1 MATEFNN
8 GDISELILAAAIAAK
23 FKKRLSAA
31 KLSRE
36 QIISIGD
43 LPRITS
49 GDVKG
54 TLRTIISNS
63 FRSQFNVKDRDI
75 VNKRITKVTDNISV
89 AVRIPV
95 NSERYISA
103 QPIGSRFVNF
113 ENIFNSATNFV
124 NADTEIKRKVFNTQ
138 FNLKNDLIEIQGVG
152 TAGQRTTKVD
162 VRVDITT
169 GGATLLRKSSQISLK
184 FNTGQFAQTVGLEFE
199 KFANIFEELGITDY
213 QKDKEVFDKAIFDAY
228 PDITGKRFASSQ
240 DVTNSNEVKALKE
253 AARKIFTG
261 RIKRELDTKINNDN
275 FKSNLA
281 TFIKKKATLNESGVE
296 LVKFLDN
303 SRFLKQTFGDDF
315 TDAIT
320 SMDLAVTIKTY
331 TRNFGPGQMIGD
343 ETDNPTIC
351 IYKKGGD
358 PVQDL
363 LIEFRYRSDAQKP
376 KGQNYYLLKMRTLV
390 MAGEK
395 LYTLGA
401 TDE

>member
-8 GDISELILAAAIAAK
+8 GDISELILVAAIATK
-23 FKKRLSAA
+23 FKKRLSTA

-43 LPRITS
+43 LPKITS

-63 FRSQFNVKDRDI
+63 FRSQFNVSDRDI
-75 VNKRITKVTDNISV
+75 VNKRISKVTDNISV
-89 AVRIPV
+89 AVKIPV

-184 FNTGQFAQTVGLEFE
+184 FETGQFAQTVGLEFE
-199 KFANIFEELGITDY
+199 KFADIFEELGIADY
-213 QKDKEVFDKAIFDAY
+213 QKDKEIFDKAIFDAY
-228 PDITGKRFASSQ
+228 PDITGKRFSSRQ
-240 DVTNSNEVKALKE
+240 DVTQSNEVKALKE
-253 AARKIFTG
+253 AARKVFTG
-261 RIKRELDTKINNDN
+261 RIKRELDNKINDAN
-275 FKSNLA
+275 FKSTLA
-281 TFIKKKATLNESGVE
+281 SFIKKKATLNESGVE
-296 LVKFLDN
+296 LVKFLDDG
-303 SRFLKQTFGDDF
+303 RFLKQTFGDDF
-315 TDAIT
+315 TNAIT

-331 TRNFGPGQMIGD
+331 TRNVKGGRIGE
-343 ETDNPTIC
+343 ETNNPTIC

-358 PVQDL
+358 PVKDL
-363 LIEFRYRSDAQKP
+363 LIEFRYRSDSQKP
-376 KGQNYYLLKMRTLV
+376 KGQNYYLIKMRTLV

-401 TDE
+401 TNE

>member
-8 GDISELILAAAIAAK
+8 GDIAELILAAAIAAK

-31 KLSRE
+31 KLSKE
-36 QIISIGD
+36 QVISIGD
-43 LPRITS
+43 LPKVSS
-49 GDVKG
+49 GDVKR
-54 TLRTIISNS
+54 TLTTIISNS
-63 FRSQFNVKDRDI
+63 FSSQFNVKDRDL
-75 VNKRITKVTDNISV
+75 VNKKISRVTDNISV
-89 AVRIPV
+89 TVRIPA
-95 NSERYISA
+95 NSERYMSA
-103 QPIGSRFVNF
+103 QPIGSRFTNF

-138 FNLKNDLIEIQGVG
+138 FNLKKDLIEIQGVG

-184 FNTGQFAQTVGLEFE
+184 FETGQFAQTVGLEFE
-199 KFANIFEELGITDY
+199 KFADIFEDLGITDY
-213 QKDKEVFDKAIFDAY
+213 TQDEAEFNKAIFDAY
-228 PDITGKRFASSQ
+228 PDVLGKRFNSREAITQ
-240 DVTNSNEVKALKE
+240 SNEVRALKE
-253 AARKIFTG
+253 AARKVFTG
-261 RIKRELDTKINNDN
+261 RIKRELDNKINNLN
-275 FKSNLA
+275 FKRTLA
-281 TFIKKKATLNESGVE
+281 TFIKNKATLNESGVE
-296 LVKFLDN
+296 LVKFLDDG
-303 SRFLKQTFGDDF
+303 RFLKQTFGDDF
-315 TDAIT
+315 TNAIT

-331 TRNFGPGQMIGD
+331 TRNFGPGQMVGD

-363 LIEFRYRSDAQKP
+363 LIEFRYRSDSLQP
-376 KGQNYYLLKMRTLV
+376 KGQNYFLIKMRTLV
-390 MAGEK
+390 MAGKK

>member
-1 MATEFNN
+1 MATEYNN
-8 GDISELILAAAIAAK
+8 GDIAELILAAAIAAK

-63 FRSQFNVKDRDI
+63 FRSQFNVSDRDL
-75 VNKRITKVTDNISV
+75 VNKRISKVTDNISV

-162 VRVDITT
+162 VRVDVTT

-184 FNTGQFAQTVGLEFE
+184 FETGQFAQTVGLEFE
-199 KFANIFEELGITDY
+199 KFADIFEELGIVDY
-213 QKDKEVFDKAIFDAY
+213 QKDKEIFDKEIFDAY
-228 PDITGKRFASSQ
+228 PDITGKRFSSRQ
-240 DVTNSNEVKALKE
+240 DLTQSNEVRALKE
-253 AARKIFTG
+253 AARKVFTG
-261 RIKRELDTKINNDN
+261 RIKRELDNKINDVN
-275 FKSNLA
+275 FKSTLA
-281 TFIKKKATLNESGVE
+281 SYIKKKATLNESGVE

-315 TDAIT
+315 TNAIT

-331 TRNFGPGQMIGD
+331 TRNVKGGRIGE
-343 ETDNPTIC
+343 ETNNPTIC

-376 KGQNYYLLKMRTLV
+376 KGQNYYLIKMRTLV

>member
-63 FRSQFNVKDRDI
+63 FRSQFNVSDRDI
-75 VNKRITKVTDNISV
+75 VNKRISKVTDNISV
-89 AVRIPV
+89 SISIPA
-95 NSERYISA
+95 NSERYMSA

-169 GGATLLRKSSQISLK
+169 RGATLLRKSSQISLK
-184 FNTGQFAQTVGLEFE
+184 FNTGQFAQSVGLEFE
-199 KFANIFEELGITDY
+199 KFADIFEDLGITDY
-213 QKDKEVFDKAIFDAY
+213 TQDEAEFNKAIFDVY
-228 PDITGKRFASSQ
+228 PDILGKRFSSREAITQ
-240 DVTNSNEVKALKE
+240 SNEVKALKE
-253 AARKIFTG
+253 AARKVFTG
-261 RIKRELDTKINNDN
+261 RIKRELDSKINNVN
-275 FKSNLA
+275 FKSTLA
-281 TFIKKKATLNESGVE
+281 SFIKKKATLNESGVE
-296 LVKFLDN
+296 LVEFLDN
-303 SRFLKQTFGDDF
+303 GRFIKQTFGDDF
-315 TDAIT
+315 TNAIT

-331 TRNFGPGQMIGD
+331 TKNFGPGRMMGD
-343 ETDNPTIC
+343 ETNNPTIC

-363 LIEFRYRSDAQKP
+363 LVEFRYRSDSLKP
-376 KGQNYYLLKMRTLV
+376 KGQNYYLIKMRTLV
-390 MAGEK
+390 LAGES

>member
-63 FRSQFNVKDRDI
+63 FRSQFNVSDRDI
-75 VNKRITKVTDNISV
+75 VNKRISKVTDNISV

-138 FNLKNDLIEIQGVG
+138 FNLKQDLIEIQGIG

-184 FNTGQFAQTVGLEFE
+184 FETGQFAQTVGLEFE
-199 KFANIFEELGITDY
+199 KFADIFEELGITDY
-213 QKDKEVFDKAIFDAY
+213 QKDKEIFDKAIFDAY
-228 PDITGKRFASSQ
+228 PDITGKRFSSRQ
-240 DVTNSNEVKALKE
+240 DLTQSNEVRALKE
-253 AARKIFTG
+253 AARKIFKG
-261 RIKRELDTKINNDN
+261 RIKRELDSKINNVN

-281 TFIKKKATLNESGVE
+281 SYIKKKATLNESGVE
-296 LVKFLDN
+296 LVKFLDDG
-303 SRFLKQTFGDDF
+303 RFLKQTFGDDF
-315 TDAIT
+315 TNAIT

-331 TRNFGPGQMIGD
+331 TRNVKGGRIGE
-343 ETDNPTIC
+343 ETNNPTIC

-363 LIEFRYRSDAQKP
+363 LVEFRYRSDSLKP
-376 KGQNYYLLKMRTLV
+376 RGQNYYLIKMRTLV
-390 MAGEK
+390 LAGES
-395 LYTLGA
+395 LYTLG
-401 TDE
+401 TTNE

>member
-8 GDISELILAAAIAAK
+8 GDIAELILAAAIAAK
-23 FKKRLSAA
+23 FKKRLSVA

-63 FRSQFNVKDRDI
+63 FRSQFNVSDRDI
-75 VNKRITKVTDNISV
+75 VSKRISRVTDNISV
-89 AVRIPV
+89 VVKIPA
-95 NSERYISA
+95 NSERYMSA
-103 QPIGSRFVNF
+103 QPIGSRFSNF

-138 FNLKNDLIEIQGVG
+138 FNLKKDLIEIQGIG
-152 TAGQRTTKVD
+152 TKGQTETKVD

-169 GGATLLRKSSQISLK
+169 AGVKMSRTSSQISLK

-199 KFANIFEELGITDY
+199 KFADIFEELGITDY
-213 QKDKEVFDKAIFDAY
+213 TKDKEEFDKAVFGVY
-228 PDITGKRFASSQ
+228 PEILGKRFNSRKE
-240 DVTNSNEVKALKE
+240 VTQSNEVRALKE
-253 AARKIFTG
+253 AARKVFTG
-261 RIKRELDTKINNDN
+261 RIKRELDNKINDVN
-275 FKSNLA
+275 FKSTLA
-281 TFIKKKATLNESGVE
+281 SFIKKKATLNESGVE
-296 LVKFLDN
+296 LVEFLDN
-303 SRFLKQTFGDDF
+303 GRFVKQTFGDDF
-315 TDAIT
+315 INAIN
-320 SMDLAVTIKTY
+320 SMDLAATIKTY
-331 TRNFGPGQMIGD
+331 SRNVKGARIGD

-358 PVQDL
+358 PLRDL
-363 LIEFRYRSDAQKP
+363 LIEFRYRSDSLQP
-376 KGQNYYLLKMRTLV
+376 KGQNYYLIKMRTLV
-390 MAGEK
+390 LAGES

-401 TDE
+401 TNE

>member
-23 FKKRLSAA
+23 FKKRLSVA

-63 FRSQFNVKDRDI
+63 FRSQFNVSDRDI
-75 VNKRITKVTDNISV
+75 VNKRISKVTDNISV

-184 FNTGQFAQTVGLEFE
+184 FETGQFAQTVGLEFE
-199 KFANIFEELGITDY
+199 KFADIFEELGITDY
-213 QKDKEVFDKAIFDAY
+213 QKDKEVFDKEIFDAY
-228 PDITGKRFASSQ
+228 PDITGKRFSSRQ
-240 DVTNSNEVKALKE
+240 DVTQSNEVRALKE
-253 AARKIFTG
+253 AARKIFKG
-261 RIKRELDTKINNDN
+261 RIKRELDNKINDVN
-275 FKSNLA
+275 FKSTLA
-281 TFIKKKATLNESGVE
+281 SYIKKKATLNESGVE

-303 SRFLKQTFGDDF
+303 SKFLKQTFGDDF
-315 TDAIT
+315 TNAIT

-331 TRNFGPGQMIGD
+331 TRNFGPGQMVGD

-376 KGQNYYLLKMRTLV
+376 KGQNYYLIKMRTLV
-390 MAGEK
+390 MAGKK

>member
-23 FKKRLSAA
+23 FKKRLSVA

-63 FRSQFNVKDRDI
+63 FRSQFNVSDRDI
-75 VNKRITKVTDNISV
+75 VNKRISKVTDNISV

-184 FNTGQFAQTVGLEFE
+184 FETGQFAQTVGLEFE
-199 KFANIFEELGITDY
+199 KFADIFEELGITDY
-213 QKDKEVFDKAIFDAY
+213 QKDKEIFDKAIFDAY
-228 PDITGKRFASSQ
+228 PDITGKRFSSRQ
-240 DVTNSNEVKALKE
+240 DLTQSNEVRALKE
-253 AARKIFTG
+253 AARKVFTG
-261 RIKRELDTKINNDN
+261 RIKRELDSKINNVN
-275 FKSNLA
+275 FKSTLA
-281 TFIKKKATLNESGVE
+281 SYIKKKATLNESGVE
-296 LVKFLDN
+296 LVEFLDN
-303 SRFLKQTFGDDF
+303 GRFIKQTFGDDF
-315 TDAIT
+315 TNAIT
-320 SMDLAVTIKTY
+320 SMDLAVTIKTNA
-331 TRNFGPGQMIGD
+331 RNVKGGKIGE

-376 KGQNYYLLKMRTLV
+376 KGQNYYLIKMRTLV
-390 MAGEK
+390 MSGEK

>member
-8 GDISELILAAAIAAK
+8 GDIAELILAAAIAAK
-23 FKKRLSAA
+23 FKKRLSVA

-63 FRSQFNVKDRDI
+63 FRSQFNVSDRDI
-75 VNKRITKVTDNISV
+75 VSKRISRVTDNISV
-89 AVRIPV
+89 VVKIPA
-95 NSERYISA
+95 NSERYMSA
-103 QPIGSRFVNF
+103 QPIGSRFSNF

-138 FNLKNDLIEIQGVG
+138 FNLKKDLIEIQGIG
-152 TAGQRTTKVD
+152 TKGQTETKVD

-169 GGATLLRKSSQISLK
+169 AGVKMSRASSQISLK

-199 KFANIFEELGITDY
+199 KFADIFEELGITDY
-213 QKDKEVFDKAIFDAY
+213 TKDKEEFDKAVFGVY
-228 PDITGKRFASSQ
+228 PEILGKRFNSRKE
-240 DVTNSNEVKALKE
+240 VTQSNEVRALKE
-253 AARKIFTG
+253 AARKVFTG
-261 RIKRELDTKINNDN
+261 RIKRELDNKINDVN
-275 FKSNLA
+275 FKSTLA
-281 TFIKKKATLNESGVE
+281 SFIKKKATLNESGVE
-296 LVKFLDN
+296 LVEFLDN
-303 SRFLKQTFGDDF
+303 GRFVKQTFGDDF
-315 TDAIT
+315 INAIN
-320 SMDLAVTIKTY
+320 SMDLAATIKTY
-331 TRNFGPGQMIGD
+331 SRNVKGARIGD

-358 PVQDL
+358 PLRDL
-363 LIEFRYRSDAQKP
+363 LIEFRYRSDSLQP
-376 KGQNYYLLKMRTLV
+376 KGQNYYLIKMRTLV
-390 MAGEK
+390 LAGES

-401 TDE
+401 TNE

>member
-1 MATEFNN
+1 VATEFNN
-8 GDISELILAAAIAAK
+8 GDISELILAAAIATK

-63 FRSQFNVKDRDI
+63 FRSQFNVSDRDI
-75 VNKRITKVTDNISV
+75 VNKRISKVTDNISV
-89 AVRIPV
+89 SIRIPA
-95 NSERYISA
+95 NSERYMSA

-124 NADTEIKRKVFNTQ
+124 NADTEIRRKVYNTQ
-138 FNLKNDLIEIQGVG
+138 FNLKEDLIEVQGVG

-169 GGATLLRKSSQISLK
+169 RGATLLRKSSQISLK
-184 FNTGQFAQTVGLEFE
+184 FNTGQFAQSVGLEFE
-199 KFANIFEELGITDY
+199 KFADIFEDLGITDY
-213 QKDKEVFDKAIFDAY
+213 TQDEAEFNKAIFDVY
-228 PDITGKRFASSQ
+228 PDILGKRFSSREAITQ
-240 DVTNSNEVKALKE
+240 SNEVKALKE
-253 AARKIFTG
+253 AARKVFTG
-261 RIKRELDTKINNDN
+261 RIKRELDSKINNVN
-275 FKSNLA
+275 FKSTLA
-281 TFIKKKATLNESGVE
+281 SFIKKKATLNESGVE
-296 LVKFLDN
+296 LVEFLDN
-303 SRFLKQTFGDDF
+303 GRFIKQTFGDDF
-315 TDAIT
+315 TNAIT

-331 TRNFGPGQMIGD
+331 TRNFGPGRMMGD
-343 ETDNPTIC
+343 ETNNPTIC

-363 LIEFRYRSDAQKP
+363 LVEFRYRSDSLKP
-376 KGQNYYLLKMRTLV
+376 KGQNYYLIKMRTLV
-390 MAGEK
+390 LAGES

>member
-63 FRSQFNVKDRDI
+63 FRSQFNVSDRDI
-75 VNKRITKVTDNISV
+75 VNKRISKVTDNISV

-184 FNTGQFAQTVGLEFE
+184 FETGQFAQTVGLEFE
-199 KFANIFEELGITDY
+199 KFADIFEELGITDY
-213 QKDKEVFDKAIFDAY
+213 QKDKEIFDKAIFDAY
-228 PDITGKRFASSQ
+228 PDITGKRFSSRQ
-240 DVTNSNEVKALKE
+240 DLTQSNEVRALKE
-253 AARKIFTG
+253 AARKVFTG
-261 RIKRELDTKINNDN
+261 RIKRELDSKINNVN

-281 TFIKKKATLNESGVE
+281 SYIKKKATLNESGVE
-296 LVKFLDN
+296 LVKFLDD

-315 TDAIT
+315 TNAIT

-331 TRNFGPGQMIGD
+331 TRNFGPGQMVGD

-376 KGQNYYLLKMRTLV
+376 KGQNYYLIK
-390 MAGEK
+390 
-395 LYTLGA
+395 
-401 TDE
+401 

>member
-8 GDISELILAAAIAAK
+8 GDISELILVAAIATK
-23 FKKRLSAA
+23 FKKRLSTA

-43 LPRITS
+43 LPKVTS
-49 GDVKG
+49 GEVKD
-54 TLRTIISNS
+54 TLKNIISNS
-63 FRSQFNVKDRDI
+63 FRSQFNVKDRDLI
-75 VNKRITKVTDNISV
+75 NKRISRVTDNISV
-89 AVRIPV
+89 AVKIPE

-103 QPIGSRFVNF
+103 QPIGSRFSNF

-138 FNLKNDLIEIQGVG
+138 FNLKQDLIEIQGIG

-184 FNTGQFAQTVGLEFE
+184 FETGQFAQTVGLEFE
-199 KFANIFEELGITDY
+199 KFADIFEELGITDY
-213 QKDKEVFDKAIFDAY
+213 QKDKEVFDKEIFDAY
-228 PDITGKRFASSQ
+228 PDITGKRFSSRQ
-240 DVTNSNEVKALKE
+240 DVTQSNEVRALKE
-253 AARKIFTG
+253 AARKIFKG
-261 RIKRELDTKINNDN
+261 RIKRELDNKINDVN
-275 FKSNLA
+275 FKSTLA
-281 TFIKKKATLNESGVE
+281 SYIKKKATLNESGVE
-296 LVKFLDN
+296 LVKFLDD

-315 TDAIT
+315 TNAIT

-376 KGQNYYLLKMRTLV
+376 KGQNYYLIKMRTLV

>member
-63 FRSQFNVKDRDI
+63 FRSQFNVSDRDI
-75 VNKRITKVTDNISV
+75 VNKRISKVTDNISV

-184 FNTGQFAQTVGLEFE
+184 FETGQFAQTVGLEFE
-199 KFANIFEELGITDY
+199 KFADIFEELGITDY
-213 QKDKEVFDKAIFDAY
+213 QKDKEIFDKAIFDAY
-228 PDITGKRFASSQ
+228 PDITGKRFSSRQ
-240 DVTNSNEVKALKE
+240 DLTQSNEVRALKE
-253 AARKIFTG
+253 AARKVFTG
-261 RIKRELDTKINNDN
+261 RIKRELDSKINNVN

-281 TFIKKKATLNESGVE
+281 SYIKKKATLNESGVE

-315 TDAIT
+315 TNAIT

-331 TRNFGPGQMIGD
+331 TRNFGPGQMMGD

-351 IYKKGGD
+351 IYTKGGD

-363 LIEFRYRSDAQKP
+363 LIEFRYRSDSQKP
-376 KGQNYYLLKMRTLV
+376 KGQNYFLIKMRTLV

-401 TDE
+401 TNE

>member
-63 FRSQFNVKDRDI
+63 FRSQFNVSDRDI
-75 VNKRITKVTDNISV
+75 VNKRISKVTDNISV
-89 AVRIPV
+89 SIRIPA
-95 NSERYISA
+95 NSERYMSA

-124 NADTEIKRKVFNTQ
+124 NADTEIRRKVYNTQ
-138 FNLKNDLIEIQGVG
+138 FNLKEDLIEVQGVG

-169 GGATLLRKSSQISLK
+169 RGATLLRKSSQISLK
-184 FNTGQFAQTVGLEFE
+184 FNTGQFAQSVGLEFE
-199 KFANIFEELGITDY
+199 KFADIFEDLGITDY
-213 QKDKEVFDKAIFDAY
+213 TQDEAEFNKAIFDAY
-228 PDITGKRFASSQ
+228 PDILGKRFSSREAITQ
-240 DVTNSNEVKALKE
+240 SNEVKALKE
-253 AARKIFTG
+253 AARKVFTG
-261 RIKRELDTKINNDN
+261 RIKRELDSKINNVN
-275 FKSNLA
+275 FKSTLA
-281 TFIKKKATLNESGVE
+281 SFIKKKATLNESGVE
-296 LVKFLDN
+296 LVEFLDN
-303 SRFLKQTFGDDF
+303 GRFIKQTFGDDF
-315 TDAIT
+315 TNAIT

-331 TRNFGPGQMIGD
+331 TRNFGPGRMMGD
-343 ETDNPTIC
+343 ETNNPTIC

-363 LIEFRYRSDAQKP
+363 LVEFRYRSDSLKP
-376 KGQNYYLLKMRTLV
+376 KGQNYYLIKMRTLV
-390 MAGEK
+390 LAGES

>member
-8 GDISELILAAAIAAK
+8 GDISELILAAAIATK

-63 FRSQFNVKDRDI
+63 FRSQFNVSDRDI
-75 VNKRITKVTDNISV
+75 VNKRISKVTDNISV
-89 AVRIPV
+89 SISIPA
-95 NSERYISA
+95 NSERYMSA

-124 NADTEIKRKVFNTQ
+124 NADTEIRRKVYNTQ
-138 FNLKNDLIEIQGVG
+138 FNLKEDLIEVQGVG

-169 GGATLLRKSSQISLK
+169 RGATLLRKSSQISLK
-184 FNTGQFAQTVGLEFE
+184 FNTGQFAQSVGLEFE
-199 KFANIFEELGITDY
+199 KFADIFEDLGITDY
-213 QKDKEVFDKAIFDAY
+213 TQDEAEFNKAIFDVY
-228 PDITGKRFASSQ
+228 PDILGKRFSSREAITQ
-240 DVTNSNEVKALKE
+240 SNEVKALKE
-253 AARKIFTG
+253 AARKVFTG
-261 RIKRELDTKINNDN
+261 RIKRELDSKINNVN
-275 FKSNLA
+275 FKSTLA
-281 TFIKKKATLNESGVE
+281 SFIKKKATLNESGVE
-296 LVKFLDN
+296 LVEFLDN
-303 SRFLKQTFGDDF
+303 GRFIKQTFGDDF
-315 TDAIT
+315 TNAIT

-331 TRNFGPGQMIGD
+331 TKNFGPGRMMGD

-363 LIEFRYRSDAQKP
+363 LVEFRYRSDSQKP
-376 KGQNYYLLKMRTLV
+376 KGQNYYLIKMRTLV
-390 MAGEK
+390 LAGES

>member
-1 MATEFNN
+1 MAQEYNN

-63 FRSQFNVKDRDI
+63 FRSQFNVSDRDI
-75 VNKRITKVTDNISV
+75 VNKRISKVTDNISV
-89 AVRIPV
+89 TISIPA
-95 NSERYISA
+95 NSERYMSA

-124 NADTEIKRKVFNTQ
+124 NADTEIRRKVFNTQ
-138 FNLKNDLIEIQGVG
+138 FNLKEDLIEVQGVG

-169 GGATLLRKSSQISLK
+169 RGATLLRKSSQISLK
-184 FNTGQFAQTVGLEFE
+184 FNTGQFAQSVGLEFE
-199 KFANIFEELGITDY
+199 KFADIFEDLGITDY
-213 QKDKEVFDKAIFDAY
+213 TQDEAEFNKAIFDVY
-228 PDITGKRFASSQ
+228 PDILGKRFSSREAITQ
-240 DVTNSNEVKALKE
+240 SNEVKALKE
-253 AARKIFTG
+253 AARKVFTG
-261 RIKRELDTKINNDN
+261 RIKRELDSKINNVN
-275 FKSNLA
+275 FKSTLA
-281 TFIKKKATLNESGVE
+281 SFIKKKATLNESGVE
-296 LVKFLDN
+296 LVEFLDN
-303 SRFLKQTFGDDF
+303 GRFIKQTFGDDF
-315 TDAIT
+315 TNAIT

-331 TRNFGPGQMIGD
+331 TRNFGPGRMMGD
-343 ETDNPTIC
+343 ETNNPTIC

-363 LIEFRYRSDAQKP
+363 LVEFRYRSDALKP
-376 KGQNYYLLKMRTLV
+376 KGQNYYLIKMRTLV
-390 MAGEK
+390 LAGES
-395 LYTLGA
+395 LYTMGA

>member
-63 FRSQFNVKDRDI
+63 FRSQFNVSDRDI
-75 VNKRITKVTDNISV
+75 VNKRISKVTDNISV

-184 FNTGQFAQTVGLEFE
+184 FETGQFAQTVGLEFE
-199 KFANIFEELGITDY
+199 KFADIFEELGITDY
-213 QKDKEVFDKAIFDAY
+213 QKDKEVFDKEIFDAY
-228 PDITGKRFASSQ
+228 PDITGKRFSSRQ
-240 DVTNSNEVKALKE
+240 DVTQSNEVRALKE
-253 AARKIFTG
+253 AARKIFKG
-261 RIKRELDTKINNDN
+261 RIKRELDNKINDVN
-275 FKSNLA
+275 FKSTLA
-281 TFIKKKATLNESGVE
+281 SYIKKKATLNESGVE
-296 LVKFLDN
+296 LVKFLDD
-303 SRFLKQTFGDDF
+303 SKFLKQTFGDDF
-315 TDAIT
+315 TNAIT

-363 LIEFRYRSDAQKP
+363 LIEFRYRSDSLQP
-376 KGQNYYLLKMRTLV
+376 KGQNYFLIKMRTLV

>member
-8 GDISELILAAAIAAK
+8 GDIAELILAAAIAAK

-63 FRSQFNVKDRDI
+63 FRSQFNVSDRDI
-75 VNKRITKVTDNISV
+75 VSKRISKVTDNISV
-89 AVRIPV
+89 AVKIPA
-95 NSERYISA
+95 NSERYMSA
-103 QPIGSRFVNF
+103 QPIGSRFSNF

-138 FNLKNDLIEIQGVG
+138 FNLKKDLIEIQGIG
-152 TAGQRTTKVD
+152 TKGQTETKVD

-169 GGATLLRKSSQISLK
+169 AGVKMSRASSQISLK

-199 KFANIFEELGITDY
+199 KFADIFEELGITDY
-213 QKDKEVFDKAIFDAY
+213 TKDKEEFDKAVFGVY
-228 PDITGKRFASSQ
+228 PEILGKRFNSRKE
-240 DVTNSNEVKALKE
+240 VTQSNEVRALKE
-253 AARKIFTG
+253 AARKVFTG
-261 RIKRELDTKINNDN
+261 RIKRELDNKINDVN
-275 FKSNLA
+275 FKSTLA
-281 TFIKKKATLNESGVE
+281 SFIKKKATLNESGVE
-296 LVKFLDN
+296 LVEFLDN
-303 SRFLKQTFGDDF
+303 GRFVKQTFGDDF
-315 TDAIT
+315 INAIN
-320 SMDLAVTIKTY
+320 SMDLAATIKTY
-331 TRNFGPGQMIGD
+331 SRNVKGARIGD

-358 PVQDL
+358 PLRDL
-363 LIEFRYRSDAQKP
+363 LIEFRYRSDSLQP
-376 KGQNYYLLKMRTLV
+376 KGQNYYLIKMRTLV
-390 MAGEK
+390 LAGES

-401 TDE
+401 TNE

>member
-1 MATEFNN
+1 VATEFNN

-63 FRSQFNVKDRDI
+63 FRSQFNVSDRDI
-75 VNKRITKVTDNISV
+75 VSKRISKVTDNISV
-89 AVRIPV
+89 AVKIPA
-95 NSERYISA
+95 NSERYMSA
-103 QPIGSRFVNF
+103 QPIGSRFSNF

-138 FNLKNDLIEIQGVG
+138 FNLKKDLIEIQGIG
-152 TAGQRTTKVD
+152 TKGQTETKVD

-169 GGATLLRKSSQISLK
+169 AGVKMSRTSSQISLK

-199 KFANIFEELGITDY
+199 KFADIFEELGITDY
-213 QKDKEVFDKAIFDAY
+213 TKDKEEFDKAVFGVY
-228 PDITGKRFASSQ
+228 PEILGKRFNSRKE
-240 DVTNSNEVKALKE
+240 VTQSNEVRALKE
-253 AARKIFTG
+253 AARKVFTG
-261 RIKRELDTKINNDN
+261 RIKRELDNKINNID
-275 FKSNLA
+275 FKQTLA
-281 TFIKKKATLNESGVE
+281 SFIKKKATLNESGVE
-296 LVKFLDN
+296 LVEFLDN
-303 SRFLKQTFGDDF
+303 GRFVKQTFGDDF
-315 TDAIT
+315 TNAIN
-320 SMDLAVTIKTY
+320 SMDLAATIKTY
-331 TRNFGPGQMIGD
+331 SRNVKGARIGD

-358 PVQDL
+358 PLRDL
-363 LIEFRYRSDAQKP
+363 LIEFRYRSDSLQP
-376 KGQNYYLLKMRTLV
+376 KGQNYYLIKMRTLV
-390 MAGEK
+390 LAGES
-395 LYTLGA
+395 LYTLGSIN
-401 TDE
+401 E

>member
-63 FRSQFNVKDRDI
+63 FRSQFNVKDRDL
-75 VNKRITKVTDNISV
+75 VNKRISRISDNISV
-89 AVRIPV
+89 AVKIPE

-103 QPIGSRFVNF
+103 RPIGSRFSNF

-124 NADTEIKRKVFNTQ
+124 NADIEIKRKVFNTQ
-138 FNLKNDLIEIQGVG
+138 FNLKQDLIEIQGVG

-184 FNTGQFAQTVGLEFE
+184 FETGQFAQTVGLEFE
-199 KFANIFEELGITDY
+199 KFADIFEELGITDY
-213 QKDKEVFDKAIFDAY
+213 QKDKEVFDKEIFDAY
-228 PDITGKRFASSQ
+228 PDITGKRFSSRQ
-240 DVTNSNEVKALKE
+240 DVTQSNEVRALKE
-253 AARKIFTG
+253 AARKIFKG
-261 RIKRELDTKINNDN
+261 RIKRELDNKINDVN
-275 FKSNLA
+275 FKSTLA
-281 TFIKKKATLNESGVE
+281 SYIKKKATLNESGVE

-315 TDAIT
+315 TNAIT

-331 TRNFGPGQMIGD
+331 TRNVRGGRIGE
-343 ETDNPTIC
+343 ETNNPTIC

-376 KGQNYYLLKMRTLV
+376 KGQNYYLIKMRTLV

>member
-63 FRSQFNVKDRDI
+63 FRSQFNVSDRDI
-75 VNKRITKVTDNISV
+75 VNKRISKVTDNISV

-184 FNTGQFAQTVGLEFE
+184 FETGQFAQTVGLEFE
-199 KFANIFEELGITDY
+199 KFADIFEELGITDY
-213 QKDKEVFDKAIFDAY
+213 QKDKEIFDKAIFDAY
-228 PDITGKRFASSQ
+228 PDITGKRFSSRQ
-240 DVTNSNEVKALKE
+240 DLTQSNEVRALKE

-275 FKSNLA
+275 FKSTLA
-281 TFIKKKATLNESGVE
+281 SYIKKKATLNESGVE
-296 LVKFLDN
+296 LVKFLDD
-303 SRFLKQTFGDDF
+303 SKFLKQTFGDDF
-315 TDAIT
+315 TNAIT

-376 KGQNYYLLKMRTLV
+376 KGQNYYLIKMRTLV

-401 TDE
+401 TNE

>member
-8 GDISELILAAAIAAK
+8 GDIAELILAAAIAAK
-23 FKKRLSAA
+23 FKKRLSVA

-63 FRSQFNVKDRDI
+63 FRSQFNVSDRDI
-75 VNKRITKVTDNISV
+75 VSKRISKVTDNISV
-89 AVRIPV
+89 AVKIPA
-95 NSERYISA
+95 NSERYMSA
-103 QPIGSRFVNF
+103 QPIGSRFSNF

-138 FNLKNDLIEIQGVG
+138 FNLKKDLIEIQGIG
-152 TAGQRTTKVD
+152 TKGQTETKVD

-169 GGATLLRKSSQISLK
+169 AGVKMSRTSSQISLK

-199 KFANIFEELGITDY
+199 KFADIFEELGITDY
-213 QKDKEVFDKAIFDAY
+213 TKDKEEFDKAVFGVY
-228 PDITGKRFASSQ
+228 PEILGKRFNSRKE
-240 DVTNSNEVKALKE
+240 VTQSNEVRALKE
-253 AARKIFTG
+253 AARKVFTG
-261 RIKRELDTKINNDN
+261 RIKRELDNKINDVN
-275 FKSNLA
+275 FKSTLA
-281 TFIKKKATLNESGVE
+281 SFIKKKATLNESGVE
-296 LVKFLDN
+296 LVEFLDN
-303 SRFLKQTFGDDF
+303 GRFVKQTFGDDF
-315 TDAIT
+315 INAIN
-320 SMDLAVTIKTY
+320 SMDLAATIKTY
-331 TRNFGPGQMIGD
+331 SRNVKGARIGD

-358 PVQDL
+358 PLRDL
-363 LIEFRYRSDAQKP
+363 LIEFRYRSDSLQP
-376 KGQNYYLLKMRTLV
+376 KGQNYYLIKMRTLV
-390 MAGEK
+390 LAGES

-401 TDE
+401 TNE

>member
-1 MATEFNN
+1 VATEFNN

-63 FRSQFNVKDRDI
+63 FRSQFNVSDRDI
-75 VNKRITKVTDNISV
+75 VNKRISKVTDNISV

-184 FNTGQFAQTVGLEFE
+184 FETGQFAQTVGLEFE
-199 KFANIFEELGITDY
+199 KFADIFEELGITDY
-213 QKDKEVFDKAIFDAY
+213 QKDKEIFDKAIFDTY
-228 PDITGKRFASSQ
+228 PDITGKRFNSRQ
-240 DVTNSNEVKALKE
+240 DVTQSNEVRALKE

-275 FKSNLA
+275 FKSTLA
-281 TFIKKKATLNESGVE
+281 SYIKKKATLNESGVE
-296 LVKFLDN
+296 LVKFLDD
-303 SRFLKQTFGDDF
+303 SKFLKQTFGDDF
-315 TDAIT
+315 TNAIT

-358 PVQDL
+358 PVKDL
-363 LIEFRYRSDAQKP
+363 LIEFRYRSDSQKP
-376 KGQNYYLLKMRTLV
+376 KGQNYYLIKMRTLV
-390 MAGEK
+390 LAGES

-401 TDE
+401 TNE

>member
-8 GDISELILAAAIAAK
+8 GDIAELILAAAIAAK
-23 FKKRLSAA
+23 FKKRLSVA

-63 FRSQFNVKDRDI
+63 FRSQFNVSDRDI
-75 VNKRITKVTDNISV
+75 VSKRISKVTDNISV
-89 AVRIPV
+89 AVKIPA
-95 NSERYISA
+95 NSERYMSA
-103 QPIGSRFVNF
+103 QPIGSRFSNF

-138 FNLKNDLIEIQGVG
+138 FNLKKDLIEIQGIG
-152 TAGQRTTKVD
+152 TKGQTETKVD

-169 GGATLLRKSSQISLK
+169 AGVKMSRTSSQISLK

-199 KFANIFEELGITDY
+199 KFADIFEELGITDY
-213 QKDKEVFDKAIFDAY
+213 TKDKEEFDKAVFGVY
-228 PDITGKRFASSQ
+228 PEILGKRFNSRKE
-240 DVTNSNEVKALKE
+240 VTQSNEVRALKE
-253 AARKIFTG
+253 AARKVFTG
-261 RIKRELDTKINNDN
+261 RIKRELDNKINDVN
-275 FKSNLA
+275 FKSTLA
-281 TFIKKKATLNESGVE
+281 SFIKKKATLNESGVE
-296 LVKFLDN
+296 LVEFLDN
-303 SRFLKQTFGDDF
+303 GRFVKQTFGDDF
-315 TDAIT
+315 TNAIN
-320 SMDLAVTIKTY
+320 SMDLAATIKTY
-331 TRNFGPGQMIGD
+331 SRNVKGARIGD

-358 PVQDL
+358 PLRDL
-363 LIEFRYRSDAQKP
+363 LIEFRYRSDSLQP
-376 KGQNYYLLKMRTLV
+376 KGQNYYLIKMRTLV
-390 MAGEK
+390 LAGES

-401 TDE
+401 TNE

>member
-1 MATEFNN
+1 VATEFNN
-8 GDISELILAAAIAAK
+8 GDISELILVAAIATK
-23 FKKRLSAA
+23 FKKRLSTA

-43 LPRITS
+43 LPKVTS
-49 GDVKG
+49 GEVKD
-54 TLRTIISNS
+54 TLKNIISNS
-63 FRSQFNVKDRDI
+63 FRSQFNVKDRDLI
-75 VNKRITKVTDNISV
+75 NKRISRVTDNISV
-89 AVRIPV
+89 AVKIPE

-103 QPIGSRFVNF
+103 QPIGSRFSNF

-138 FNLKNDLIEIQGVG
+138 FNLKQDLIEIQGIG

-184 FNTGQFAQTVGLEFE
+184 FETGQFAQTVGLEFE
-199 KFANIFEELGITDY
+199 KFADIFEELGITDY
-213 QKDKEVFDKAIFDAY
+213 QKDKEVFDKEIFDAY
-228 PDITGKRFASSQ
+228 PDITGKRFSSRQ
-240 DVTNSNEVKALKE
+240 DVTQSNEVRALKE
-253 AARKIFTG
+253 AARKIFKG
-261 RIKRELDTKINNDN
+261 RIKRELDNKINDVN
-275 FKSNLA
+275 FKSTLA
-281 TFIKKKATLNESGVE
+281 SYIKKKATLNESGVE

-315 TDAIT
+315 TNAIT

-331 TRNFGPGQMIGD
+331 TRNFGPGQMMGD

-351 IYKKGGD
+351 IYTKGGD

-363 LIEFRYRSDAQKP
+363 LIEFRYRSDSQKP
-376 KGQNYYLLKMRTLV
+376 KGQNYFLIKMRTLV

-401 TDE
+401 TNE

>member
-1 MATEFNN
+1 MATEYNN
-8 GDISELILAAAIAAK
+8 GDISELILTAAIAAK

-63 FRSQFNVKDRDI
+63 FRSQFNVSDRDM
-75 VNKRITKVTDNISV
+75 VNKRISKVTDNISV

-184 FNTGQFAQTVGLEFE
+184 FETGQFAQTVGLEFE
-199 KFANIFEELGITDY
+199 KFADIFEELGIADY
-213 QKDKEVFDKAIFDAY
+213 QKDKEIFDKAIFDAY
-228 PDITGKRFASSQ
+228 PDITGKRFSSRQ
-240 DVTNSNEVKALKE
+240 DLTQSNEVRALKE
-253 AARKIFTG
+253 AARKVFTG
-261 RIKRELDTKINNDN
+261 RIKRELDNKINDVN
-275 FKSNLA
+275 FKSTLA
-281 TFIKKKATLNESGVE
+281 SYIKKKATLNESGVE
-296 LVKFLDN
+296 LVKFLDDG
-303 SRFLKQTFGDDF
+303 RFLKQTFGDDF
-315 TDAIT
+315 TNAIT

-331 TRNFGPGQMIGD
+331 TRNFGPGQMVGD

-363 LIEFRYRSDAQKP
+363 LVEFRYRSDSQKP
-376 KGQNYYLLKMRTLV
+376 KGQNYYLIKMRTLV

-401 TDE
+401 TNE